1 MTIAVRL
8 KKLLDEAG
16 IPYRVEQHPV
26 AYTAQEVAQAT
37 HVSGKEFAKTVI
49 VVADGKHLMVALP
62 ASHRIDLA
70 ALKDYLGCKDVRL
83 ATEHEFAGEF
93 PDCEIGAM
101 PPIGSLYS
109 LRLLAAAPLKEDETI
124 LFNAG
129 SHREAILMKR
139 EDWERCASPEWGDF
153 ARPA

>member
-1 MTIAVRL
+1 MSIAARL
-8 KKLLDEAG
+8 KNFLDESKL
-16 IPYRVEQHPV
+16 PYRVEQHPI

-37 HVSGKEFAKTVI
+37 HVSGKAFAKTVI
-49 VVADGKHLMVALP
+49 VVADGQHIMVALP
-62 ASHRIDLA
+62 ASHRLDLA
-70 ALKDYLGCKDVRL
+70 ALKDYLGCQSVRL
-83 ATEHEFAGEF
+83 ATESEFTSDF

-101 PPIGSLYS
+101 PPFGSLYS
-109 LRLLAAAPLKEDETI
+109 LRLLAATPLKEDETI